1 MFDIWYFS
9 MSRLALCPMDLEQ
22 MHPAMWATVLAIPIH
37 VPFFEEEGCVAA
49 MVVAVFAHA

>member
-1 MFDIWYFS
+1 

-22 MHPAMWATVLAIPIH
+22 MHPAMWATVLAMPIH

-49 MVVAVFAHA
+49 MVVAVFAHT